1 LGIKVIGKDEEST
14 ITNWSPE
21 EVLRFLSQQVDI
33 GYQPQTRKTGIP
45 PLPRP
50 PSICPGC
57 AYKAFTLT
65 AQRLKKRNK
74 LYASFGDIGCS
85 TLLYFFDAI
94 DTVSC
99 MGASD
104 SMRQGFVLSRPDM
117 ADRVISVIGD
127 STECHSGLDST
138 RNAVFRNVPGVKII
152 LDNYTTAMTG
162 GQPAPSSPHN
172 LEGQPHRFSLKEAI
186 KAEGGRSVVVDAF
199 DLKAVE
205 KELKEAL
212 KLAGQKLFSTLI
224 LEGECIHEAEAEQL
238 IRQIEFDYE
247 KCKEKCNLCNIC
259 PGIEFD
265 ADNTPHFTTLC
276 TNCCGNTPICLQRC
290 PSGAIVTKD
299 DEKIAGKTS
308 PELPTVEAVETVHV
322 NKKALPDALRVSIRG
337 IGGQGNLFFGR
348 VLSEVA
354 LRTPYAD
361 THIVKGETHGMAQL
375 GGPVISTF
383 SCGDVYSPVLTPNS
397 ADVLVVMEISEV
409 LRPGFIEQLK
419 PGGTVI
425 INDFT
430 ALPVNVKKEDYP
442 LLEDIEE
449 LLSGYNIV
457 KIDANNLALQI
468 GDKLGRTSNVIVIGL
483 LSTIKPFSNIPE
495 AIWQAAIQAVS
506 PNDFAKSINMLA
518 FATGRNFASRDQ
530 ERI

>member
-1 LGIKVIGKDEEST
+1 
-14 ITNWSPE
+14 
-21 EVLRFLSQQVDI
+21 
-33 GYQPQTRKTGIP
+33 
-45 PLPRP
+45 
-50 PSICPGC
+50 
-57 AYKAFTLT
+57 
-65 AQRLKKRNK
+65 
-74 LYASFGDIGCS
+74 
-85 TLLYFFDAI
+85 
-94 DTVSC
+94 
-99 MGASD
+99 
-104 SMRQGFVLSRPDM
+104 
-117 ADRVISVIGD
+117 
-127 STECHSGLDST
+127 
-138 RNAVFRNVPGVKII
+138 
-152 LDNYTTAMTG
+152 
-162 GQPAPSSPHN
+162 
-172 LEGQPHRFSLKEAI
+172 
-186 KAEGGRSVVVDAF
+186 
-199 DLKAVE
+199 
-205 KELKEAL
+205 
-212 KLAGQKLFSTLI
+212 
-224 LEGECIHEAEAEQL
+224 
-238 IRQIEFDYE
+238 
-247 KCKEKCNLCNIC
+247 
-259 PGIEFD
+259 
-265 ADNTPHFTTLC
+265 
-276 TNCCGNTPICLQRC
+276 
-290 PSGAIVTKD
+290 
-299 DEKIAGKTS
+299 
-308 PELPTVEAVETVHV
+308 
-322 NKKALPDALRVSIRG
+322 
-337 IGGQGNLFFGR
+337 
-348 VLSEVA
+348 
-354 LRTPYAD
+354 D